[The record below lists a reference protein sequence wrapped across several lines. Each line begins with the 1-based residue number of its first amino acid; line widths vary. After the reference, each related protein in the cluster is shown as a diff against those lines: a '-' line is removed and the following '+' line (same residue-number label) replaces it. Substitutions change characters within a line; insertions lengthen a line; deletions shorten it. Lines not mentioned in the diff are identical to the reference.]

1 MDVVWGTSYGITPSV
16 FPLWWNFSALS
27 GGLTSPAVSSHGG
40 ILLQFCDGGIPSI
53 LEVWSKAQ
61 GQETALFCGFQEWS
75 T

>member
-1 MDVVWGTSYGITPSV
+1 MSYGAHRTESPPLYFLCGGISQPLV
-16 FPLWWNFSALS
+16 MAGRLPLQFPLMVES
-27 GGLTSPAVSSHGG
+27 
-40 ILLQFCDGGIPSI
+40 LLQFCDGGIPSI